1 MSSPT
6 SRPDQV
12 YPSDLSRKQF
22 EVIRPLLESARKKT
36 SPHKID
42 RFHIFNAVLYVL
54 REGCRWRSLPKDY
67 PDWNLCY
74 YYYRIWRDHI
84 DKQTGLPLLE
94 LVLKKIGVRR
104 PEVCWKGRANHLSDP

>member
-1 MSSPT
+1 MSSPAT
-6 SRPDQV
+6 RPDQV
-12 YPSDLSRKQF
+12 YPSDLGRQQF
-22 EVIRPLLESARKKT
+22 DVIPSVSGERPQED

-42 RFHIFNAVLYVL
+42 RLHVFNAVLYVL

-74 YYYRIWRDHI
+74 YHYRVWRDHI
-84 DKQTGLPLLE
+84 DEQTALPLLE

-104 PEVCWKGRANHLSDP
+104 PGVCWKGRANHLSDH

>member
-1 MSSPT
+1 MHLPT
-6 SRPDQV
+6 KRPDQV
-12 YPSDLSRKQF
+12 YPSDLSRQQF

-36 SPHKID
+36 SPHKVD

-74 YYYRIWRDHI
+74 YHYSVWRDHM
-84 DKQTGLPLLE
+84 
-94 LVLKKIGVRR
+94 KKGRMK
-104 PEVCWKGRANHLSDP
+104 KGRAIYRKFLTSVIDPLNFSK